1 MAAGLF
7 AQEQISFPASG
18 IISPAPPTVSASVTK
33 KDEPH
38 SYVQTWNVA
47 LQRSLPGNFTV
58 EAAYIGSH
66 TINEQIGWN
75 YNVSPRLGCA
85 AACQPFNIQY
95 GRTAAVSI
103 GMGTHIYYNALQA
116 KFNRRFSNGFMLTT
130 AYTYSKSIDLAIRS
144 VQTTPGSPE
153 ITRFLDRGRTDN
165 DLTHIFTQSYVYE
178 LPFGKNK
185 LGARSAA
192 VRVLLGGWQV
202 NGLLLLQSGSPL
214 NITYAAT
221 TLNTSGHSNQPNLV
235 GPGTPAIYGSVGP
248 GQLWFDTSRF
258 AAPAALTFGNVG
270 RNILKGPGVVNLD
283 ASLFRKFRVRE
294 RISLEFRAEAFNAS
308 NTPHFANPNTTFGNP
323 GFGQVTTSNDFT
335 DSTNDTDNRKLQV
348 GIRLFF

>member
-1 MAAGLF
+1 
-7 AQEQISFPASG
+7 
-18 IISPAPPTVSASVTK
+18 
-33 KDEPH
+33 
-38 SYVQTWNVA
+38 
-47 LQRSLPGNFTV
+47 
-58 EAAYIGSH
+58 
-66 TINEQIGWN
+66 
-75 YNVSPRLGCA
+75 
-85 AACQPFNIQY
+85 
-95 GRTAAVSI
+95 
-103 GMGTHIYYNALQA
+103 
-116 KFNRRFSNGFMLTT
+116 MLTT